1 MSRSKHKLTTH
12 KKNYLTN
19 WSVRQLVRNSTRKP
33 AEARAKEKGRCGL
46 VSDNWSKNS
55 RGTKPKD
62 RKQMAHQQDDSH
74 DHGDHGDGGDHHGE
88 PATKEDWLKY
98 WEQGED
104 DWEHSIVDQ

>member
-1 MSRSKHKLTTH
+1 
-12 KKNYLTN
+12 
-19 WSVRQLVRNSTRKP
+19 
-33 AEARAKEKGRCGL
+33 
-46 VSDNWSKNS
+46 
-55 RGTKPKD
+55 
-62 RKQMAHQQDDSH
+62 MAHQQDDSH